1 MPVLEIREFKG
12 WETKIYF
19 PNSLILDSNFFI
31 HIFSYYVSFLYIWKR
46 FAMIWKKNTKGFTV
60 ILICFISVTFLR
72 MKSIFC
78 LKFTNRW
85 FSVVTRNIMPFDTIG
100 IEIVENANTN
110 FVAISIVRLR
120 FSFANLFCAVRIF
133 FLSAIKKN
141 CFFKTSK
148 EWF

>member
-1 MPVLEIREFKG
+1 M
-12 WETKIYF
+12 
-19 PNSLILDSNFFI
+19 
-31 HIFSYYVSFLYIWKR
+31 
-46 FAMIWKKNTKGFTV
+46 KKNTKGLTV

-133 FLSAIKKN
+133 FLSAIKNVFLKPLRSGFSNCKLGCKN
-141 CFFKTSK
+141 IWEVMIKIWGKFSK
-148 EWF
+148 KYILRILAFEEILATIST

>member
-1 MPVLEIREFKG
+1 M
-12 WETKIYF
+12 
-19 PNSLILDSNFFI
+19 
-31 HIFSYYVSFLYIWKR
+31 
-46 FAMIWKKNTKGFTV
+46 KKNTKGLTV

-110 FVAISIVRLR
+110 FVAISIIRLR

-133 FLSAIKKN
+133 FLSAIMKEKN
-141 CFFKTSK
+141 DFFLRLQGVVLVCKLGCK
-148 EWF
+148 NIWEIF